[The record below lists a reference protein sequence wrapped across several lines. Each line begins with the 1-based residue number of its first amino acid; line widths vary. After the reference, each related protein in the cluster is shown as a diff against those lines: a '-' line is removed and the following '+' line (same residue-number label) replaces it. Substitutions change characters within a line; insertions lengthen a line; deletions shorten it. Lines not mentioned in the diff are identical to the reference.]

1 MCKNINILFIYRIR
15 NISLLVCYSGIT
27 HVVKVSLQ
35 GLSHASSKAEQYPSR
50 GVVLVLD
57 LLLDHGKFQFRL

>member
-15 NISLLVCYSGIT
+15 NLLVCYSGIT

>member
-15 NISLLVCYSGIT
+15 NLLVCYFGIT